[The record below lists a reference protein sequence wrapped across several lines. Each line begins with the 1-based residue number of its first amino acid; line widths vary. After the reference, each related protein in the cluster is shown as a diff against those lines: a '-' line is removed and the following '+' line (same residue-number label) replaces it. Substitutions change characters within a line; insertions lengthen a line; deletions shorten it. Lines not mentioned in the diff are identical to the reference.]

1 MLHTRALLHAT
12 NGQPLTGAV
21 DLDILGATRGRR
33 HKTLVL
39 NDELQ
44 KSLEPDRSLAPGQ
57 APPARPAYVL
67 PLLWNR
73 AVMLEAGGDL
83 LEAQEAF
90 LELQRLL
97 PDVEGQDEVLA
108 EFGLRPSPGSEVD
121 PESPAPLVLQHF
133 VALLRGQPQSKD
145 PATKQAGDVWQNE
158 PVPPRDELG
167 RLDFQVALPGAL
179 ELLPHSTLATHG
191 FDFTAATEQS
201 LERLRNAQ
209 ATHAEKRLVTHKSQA
224 SKPAKMPAPAWH
236 EKHKADVSASNAS
249 LLHNRGG
256 VRPKAPE
263 TSKDGIGVVRRQ
275 TGLRMALPIITSNS

>member
-1 MLHTRALLHAT
+1 M
-12 NGQPLTGAV
+12 
-21 DLDILGATRGRR
+21 
-33 HKTLVL
+33 
-39 NDELQ
+39 
-44 KSLEPDRSLAPGQ
+44 
-57 APPARPAYVL
+57 
-67 PLLWNR
+67 
-73 AVMLEAGGDL
+73 
-83 LEAQEAF
+83 
-90 LELQRLL
+90 
-97 PDVEGQDEVLA
+97 
-108 EFGLRPSPGSEVD
+108 
-121 PESPAPLVLQHF
+121 
-133 VALLRGQPQSKD
+133 ALLRGQPQSKD